1 MQAAKRFDWKIRMP
15 KMMEKIRNLVNMPLL
30 ISLLLFYPAL
40 YLLMRIPDAWS
51 SSLGA
56 LYMQQG
62 SAMQTVTQVG
72 WELLCLIVFNLVFI
86 CATGVCLRE
95 VKLKQSFEDLRSSI
109 LFLWILFQAFVLFVP
124 FLLKNVLLGVGAPVW
139 VSFATAYIINYFL
152 CILLFCC
159 SPIEESWT
167 LAMRLRI
174 KKNLA
179 LFFVAGVATA
189 LVCATLATLIP
200 TGSGGF
206 GFQLLDTFYQWIVLS
221 TAFVVCIQMKNSI
234 PVQD

>member
-1 MQAAKRFDWKIRMP
+1 
-15 KMMEKIRNLVNMPLL
+15 MMETKQNLVNAPLL

-40 YLLMRIPDAWS
+40 YLLMRIPDAWT

-56 LYMQQG
+56 LYMQEG

-72 WELLCLIVFNLVFI
+72 WELLCLVAFNMVFI

-124 FLLKNVLLGVGAPVW
+124 FLLKNLLLGVGAPVW
-139 VSFATAYIINYFL
+139 VSCAAAYLINYFL

-179 LFFVAGVATA
+179 LFFLAGGAVG
-189 LVCATLATLIP
+189 LVCATLATLLP
-200 TGSGGF
+200 TGSGGL

-221 TAFVVCIQMKNSI
+221 TAFVVCIRMKNSI